1 MKEFVFGLV
10 APAGPVRDP
19 VHLDRALARMRE
31 FGWQYKEGSTIRSP
45 QHGFLAADDNVR
57 LQDLVN
63 MYLDEEVTHIW
74 CVRGGYGSS
83 RIVEKFSAVIG
94 AIGPLKPI
102 IGFSDITVLHSCLF
116 MHPVVGHRP
125 GCKGY
130 HGPMLLSLLGRE
142 SVDEFSLRN
151 FVRSLEKSVGDIDL
165 APARSLVDGLATGFL
180 VGGNLTVCAALCGT
194 PFALGALGGKESLIL
209 FLEDVGEPPYRLDR
223 CLGQLRQSGLFE
235 HISGVILGDFDSER
249 SDYNC
254 IQDVIRSHFDSL
266 SIPVAMG
273 ALIGHGTA
281 NITVPYGRRVE
292 LSVSRNAV
300 ICRQTE

>member
-1 MKEFVFGLV
+1 MIKEFVFGLV

-19 VHLDRALARMRE
+19 VHLDRALGRLRE
-31 FGWQYKEGSTIRSP
+31 LGWRYKEGSSLRSR
-45 QHGFLAADDNVR
+45 HGFLSADDDAR

-83 RIVEKFSAVIG
+83 RIVEKFSALIG
-94 AIGPLKPI
+94 SLGPLKPI
-102 IGFSDITVLHSCLF
+102 IGFSDITVFHSSLF
-116 MHPVVGHRP
+116 MHPVIGTRP

-130 HGPMLLSLLGRE
+130 HGPMLLSLLGRK

-151 FVRSLEKSVGDIDL
+151 FVETLEKSGGSIDL
-165 APARSLVDGLATGFL
+165 GNALSMVEGSATGLL

-194 PFALGALGGKESLIL
+194 PFALRSPMGTPLIL

-223 CLGQLRQSGLFE
+223 CLVQLQQSGLFE

-249 SDYNC
+249 SDFDE
-254 IQDVIRSHFDSL
+254 IQAVVRSHFMTR
-266 SIPVAMG
+266 SIPAAVD
-273 ALIGHGTA
+273 ALIGHGAA
-281 NITVPYGRRVE
+281 NITIPYGQRVE
-292 LSVSRNAV
+292 LLVSRNSVA
-300 ICRQTE
+300 CRQAV